1 MKENKEKKETAEE
14 EIKEPECEAAEE
26 EAEKEEDELSL
37 ALKAAAEYKDKFL
50 RVSAEYDNFRKRTI
64 KEKES
69 LFSDGKAA
77 CAAALLPLAD
87 NMERA
92 LAAADEDKGAEGIL
106 EGLRM
111 ISKQLSEI
119 FKNLSIEEIPAKGEQ
134 FDPELH
140 NAVMHIEDETVD
152 DNTIVEEFQKGYKMD
167 GKVLRHS
174 MVKVAN

>member
-1 MKENKEKKETAEE
+1 MEENKEKIEETAE
-14 EIKEPECEAAEE
+14 EIKEPECEEK

-50 RVSAEYDNFRKRTI
+50 RVSAEYDNFRKRTQ

-69 LFSDGKAA
+69 LFADGKAA
-77 CAAALLPLAD
+77 CAASLLPLAD
-87 NMERA
+87 NMDRA
-92 LAAADEDKGAEGIL
+92 LKAAVEDTGADGIL
-106 EGLRM
+106 EGLKM

-119 FKNLSIEEIPAKGEQ
+119 FKSLSIEEIPAKGEQ
-134 FDPELH
+134 FNPELH

-152 DNTIVEEFQKGYKMD
+152 DNTIVEEFQKGYIMD
-167 GKVLRHS
+167 GKVIRHS

>member
-1 MKENKEKKETAEE
+1 MEENKENIETAE

-26 EAEKEEDELSL
+26 KEEEDELSL

-50 RVSAEYDNFRKRTI
+50 RISAEYDNFRKRTI

-77 CAAALLPLAD
+77 CAAELLPLAD

-92 LAAADEDKGAEGIL
+92 LAAADEEGGADGIL
-106 EGLRM
+106 EGLKM
-111 ISKQLSEI
+111 ISKQLSDI
-119 FKNLSIEEIPAKGEQ
+119 FKSLSIEEIPAKGEQ

-140 NAVMHIEDETVD
+140 NAVMHIEDDKVD
-152 DNTIVEEFQKGYKMD
+152 DNTIVEEFQKGYMMD